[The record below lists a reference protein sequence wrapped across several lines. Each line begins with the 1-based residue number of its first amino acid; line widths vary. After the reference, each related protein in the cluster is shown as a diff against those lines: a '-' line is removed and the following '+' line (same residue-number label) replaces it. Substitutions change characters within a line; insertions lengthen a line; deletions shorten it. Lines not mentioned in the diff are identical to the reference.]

1 MPAIATSSSR
11 DASGARPPRT
21 PAIDTIRLVETPEG
35 CQLTLR
41 IAGPLAR
48 ARAWLV
54 DLAIRMFLYMAGASA
69 LSTFGS
75 MGTGLILILVFLLEW
90 AYPVVFE
97 IWRDGQTPGKRMCH
111 LAVVHADGTPVGTS
125 AAIVRNIVRAVDF
138 LPVGYVVGLITM
150 LCAGSGRRLGDLAA
164 GTVVVHTDGARVLTP
179 RTWTDGAAD
188 HLPLPLSA
196 AERRAVVDFAT
207 RLPRLS
213 PARAEELARTATPL
227 VDGVG
232 EGEAAARL
240 VRLANTIAGRAT
252 DT

>member
-11 DASGARPPRT
+11 DTSGARPPRT

-164 GTVVVHTDGARVLTP
+164 GTVVVHTAARVDHR
-179 RTWTDGAAD
+179 RTARRAGPGAAHVD
-188 HLPLPLSA
+188 RRCGRPPASA
-196 AERRAVVDFAT
+196 AVGRRTARRRGLRHAT
-207 RLPRLS
+207 AP
-213 PARAEELARTATPL
+213 PVARARRGTRPHRH
-227 VDGVG
+227 
-232 EGEAAARL
+232 AAG
-240 VRLANTIAGRAT
+240 GRRRRG
-252 DT
+252 